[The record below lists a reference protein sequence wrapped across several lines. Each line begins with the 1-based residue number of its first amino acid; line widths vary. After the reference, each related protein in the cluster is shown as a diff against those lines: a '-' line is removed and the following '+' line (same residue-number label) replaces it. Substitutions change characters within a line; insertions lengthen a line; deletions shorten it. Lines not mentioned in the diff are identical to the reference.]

1 MNDSYYYP
9 IAVRYDIFGSS
20 LQANINTRVSKP
32 IIVQYVDKYG
42 KELRKT
48 EFYKG
53 FDDESYKVE
62 SLNIPNYRLADV
74 KRLTENKGRTRIQ
87 FVYQKE
93 LPVTLKFQDET
104 GKDLYG
110 ALTYK
115 VLEGQRL
122 KHTPKKVE
130 GYVTP
135 AVFDT
140 LVGGAVEKIF
150 VYTKIPQ
157 PKINV
162 STSKGKSDVN
172 KEKVIKPQQ
181 SPSYLPFVSQANS
194 NHSVATVSVGN
205 NVPSVSYF
213 YPRSNQVQI
222 NESQRVND
230 VQRVDDTQVESPKQ
244 EEITTKDPFLTN
256 TKMNRDEKKL
266 FLDYIRAVGDE
277 ARKKYG
283 NDRDKI
289 NHTIA
294 NAIARVPYADDGL
307 QSMTNDFGEAPY
319 AYSDEIDKLLRK
331 IHGAPEYAIDFP
343 HLAAPIATSYQS
355 GSLKEK
361 LKFFAGLSPFNLLGL
376 SPKTLLFQNNSLTGD
391 LLTTIDEKDTLTDMD
406 AFILKYHRDF
416 KDLDLDQAIEKYYSI
431 DGLEQKRQE
440 YYYQVLKEQSGD
452 TTAEGY
458 KDFLLI
464 GSILS
469 LSGLAL
475 MGMKKYNE
483 AKAFKKRLQEDPS
496 VALREY
502 IWDPLKSGV
511 DSFMKHPL
519 KFVEDHITAP
529 IGNTLATLGSAGLYV
544 GAKIVK
550 TVNDKL
556 VKPVVTFLSTNVVKP
571 LYNGVVKPAIDF
583 TVNKVAKP
591 LYQKVIKPVVK
602 PIVNFAYNA
611 VAKPLYSGVIKPT
624 YNHVMKPIAK
634 GVYNNVLKP
643 VATFANRT
651 VVKPVYNYA
660 IKPIYNHI
668 VKPIVKP
675 IYQKV
680 VRPIARATNR
690 YVIKPVVSTIK
701 KWVVNP
707 IKNWF
712 GNRKGKRR

>member
-32 IIVQYVDKYG
+32 IIVQYVDKQG
-42 KELRKT
+42 KELRKA

-62 SLNIPNYRLADV
+62 SLNIPNYRLVDV
-74 KRLTENKGRTRIQ
+74 KRLTENKARTRIQ

-93 LPVTLKFQDET
+93 LPVTLKFQDEK
-104 GKDLYG
+104 GKELYG
-110 ALTYK
+110 TLTYK

-122 KHTPKKVE
+122 KHTPRKVD

-135 AVFDT
+135 TVFET
-140 LVGGAVEKIF
+140 LVEHAVEKVF
-150 VYTKIPQ
+150 VYQKIPQ
-157 PKINV
+157 AKENLQPSSKMTNPNADKI
-162 STSKGKSDVN
+162 
-172 KEKVIKPQQ
+172 IRPQL
-181 SPSYLPFVSQANS
+181 PSSFSSANS
-194 NHSVATVSVGN
+194 N
-205 NVPSVSYF
+205 
-213 YPRSNQVQI
+213 YPVETSLAGGSLAPFSQGSNQVLTDQG
-222 NESQRVND
+222 QRVED
-230 VQRVDDTQVESPKQ
+230 SHTEPKKQ
-244 EEITTKDPFLTN
+244 EIPTKKDPFLTN
-256 TKMNRDEKKL
+256 TKMNQDEKKL

-294 NAIARVPYADDGL
+294 NAIARASYSKDKL

-319 AYSDEIDKLLRK
+319 AYSDEIEKFLKK
-331 IHGAPEYAIDFP
+331 IHEAPEYAIDFP
-343 HLAAPIATSYQS
+343 HLAAPIATSYKS
-355 GSLKEK
+355 SSLKEK
-361 LKFFAGLSPFNLLGL
+361 LKFFAGLSPFNLFGL

-391 LLTTIDEKDTLTDMD
+391 LLTTIDEKDTLTDID

-416 KDLDLDQAIEKYYSI
+416 KDLDLDLAIEKYYST

-458 KDFLLI
+458 KDFLLL
-464 GSILS
+464 GSIVS

-475 MGMKKYNE
+475 IGMKKFNE
-483 AKAFKKRLQEDPS
+483 GKAFKKRLKEDS
-496 VALREY
+496 SAALREY
-502 IWDPLKSGV
+502 IWNPLKSGV
-511 DSFMKHPL
+511 DSFNKHPL
-519 KFVEDHITAP
+519 KFIEEHITAP

-550 TVNDKL
+550 IVNDKL

-571 LYNGVVKPAIDF
+571 LYNAVVKPAVDVA
-583 TVNKVAKP
+583 VNKVTKP

-602 PIVNFAYNA
+602 PIVNFAYNT
-611 VAKPLYSGVIKPT
+611 VAKPLYSGVIKPV
-624 YNHVMKPIAK
+624 YNHVMKPLAK

-643 VATFANRT
+643 AVSFVNRT
-651 VVKPVYNYA
+651 VVKPVYNYVV
-660 IKPIYNHI
+660 KPVVKPVYNHI

-680 VRPIARATNR
+680 VKPIARATNR
-690 YVIKPVVSTIK
+690 YVIKPVVNTVN
-701 KWVVNP
+701 KWIVNP

>member
-1 MNDSYYYP
+1 
-9 IAVRYDIFGSS
+9 
-20 LQANINTRVSKP
+20 
-32 IIVQYVDKYG
+32 
-42 KELRKT
+42 
-48 EFYKG
+48 
-53 FDDESYKVE
+53 
-62 SLNIPNYRLADV
+62 
-74 KRLTENKGRTRIQ
+74 
-87 FVYQKE
+87 
-93 LPVTLKFQDET
+93 
-104 GKDLYG
+104 
-110 ALTYK
+110 
-115 VLEGQRL
+115 
-122 KHTPKKVE
+122 
-130 GYVTP
+130 
-135 AVFDT
+135 
-140 LVGGAVEKIF
+140 
-150 VYTKIPQ
+150 
-157 PKINV
+157 
-162 STSKGKSDVN
+162 
-172 KEKVIKPQQ
+172 
-181 SPSYLPFVSQANS
+181 
-194 NHSVATVSVGN
+194 
-205 NVPSVSYF
+205 
-213 YPRSNQVQI
+213 
-222 NESQRVND
+222 
-230 VQRVDDTQVESPKQ
+230 
-244 EEITTKDPFLTN
+244 
-256 TKMNRDEKKL
+256 
-266 FLDYIRAVGDE
+266 
-277 ARKKYG
+277 
-283 NDRDKI
+283 
-289 NHTIA
+289 
-294 NAIARVPYADDGL
+294 
-307 QSMTNDFGEAPY
+307 MTNDFGEAPY

-529 IGNTLATLGSAGLYV
+529 IGNTLATLGSAGLYI
-544 GAKIVK
+544 GAKIIK

-651 VVKPVYNYA
+651 VVKPVYNYVV
-660 IKPIYNHI
+660 KPVVKPVYNHI